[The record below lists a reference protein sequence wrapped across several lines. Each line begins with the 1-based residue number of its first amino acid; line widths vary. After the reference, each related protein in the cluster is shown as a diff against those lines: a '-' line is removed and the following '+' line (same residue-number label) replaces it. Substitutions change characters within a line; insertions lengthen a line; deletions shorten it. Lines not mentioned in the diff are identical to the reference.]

1 MYDSL
6 LLGSTIS
13 QVQLKQQSERK
24 RMMNFTIHSLKQ
36 ASEIDWAAHAASHRG
51 DHALKVQN
59 FQDKR
64 NVDMRLK
71 QNLERQFRRTSKLFP
86 IKGGSQHLEKR
97 HQSLF

>member
-6 LLGSTIS
+6 LLGNTIS
-13 QVQLKQQSERK
+13 QVQLKKQSERK
-24 RMMNFTIHSLKQ
+24 RMMNFSIHSLRQ
-36 ASEIDWAAHAASHRG
+36 ASEIDWAAHVASHRG
-51 DHALKVQN
+51 DTLKVQN

-64 NVDMRLK
+64 NVDSRVK

-86 IKGGSQHLEKR
+86 IKAGSQHLEKR